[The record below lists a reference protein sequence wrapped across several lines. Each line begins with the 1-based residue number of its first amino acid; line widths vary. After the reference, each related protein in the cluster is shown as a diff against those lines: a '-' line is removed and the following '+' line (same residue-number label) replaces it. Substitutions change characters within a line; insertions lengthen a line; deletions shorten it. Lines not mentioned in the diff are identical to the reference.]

1 MKTIELDD
9 DFAREVAISLYCRT
23 GLIETGHPMLT
34 ANDAME
40 QGHPEWIKPLNDEQK
55 ELIIKMNKLAKALG
69 M

>member
-23 GLIETGHPMLT
+23 GLIETGHPTLT
-34 ANDAME
+34 ANDAIK
-40 QGHPEWIKPLNDEQK
+40 QGHREWIKPLNDEQK